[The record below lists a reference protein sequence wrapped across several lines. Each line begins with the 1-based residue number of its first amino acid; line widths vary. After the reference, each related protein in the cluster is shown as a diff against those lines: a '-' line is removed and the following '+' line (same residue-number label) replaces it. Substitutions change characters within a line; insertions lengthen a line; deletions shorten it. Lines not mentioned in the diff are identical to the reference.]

1 MILSGPVWKI
11 GDNISTDHILP
22 SRYMTEI
29 EPEELAAHC
38 LAGVDPELAGRVQPS
53 SILVAGENLG
63 YGSSREQAP
72 HALKHCG
79 FRAVIAKTFARIFY
93 RNCYNIG
100 LPAIICQEF
109 VEEVSAGDRVTVDL
123 AKGTLRNE
131 TIKRIYHFT
140 RPPGFLLDYVHA
152 GGLIPYLRER
162 VSAEGTAFSNPN
174 RR

>member
-1 MILSGPVWKI
+1 MIISGPVWKI

-22 SRYMTEI
+22 SRYMTQI
-29 EPEELAAHC
+29 EPGELAAHC
-38 LAGVDPELAGRVQPS
+38 LAGVDPHLAGRVQAS

-72 HALKHCG
+72 RALKYCG

-93 RNCYNIG
+93 RNCYNVG
-100 LPAIICQEF
+100 LPAIVCQEF
-109 VEEVSAGDRVTVDL
+109 VEQVSAGDRVRIDL
-123 AKGTLRNE
+123 VKGTLHNE
-131 TIKRIYHFT
+131 TIKHVYRFI

-152 GGLIPYLRER
+152 GGLIPHLREQL
-162 VSAEGTAFSNPN
+162 SAKGGPSKNPN